1 MRKST
6 TQTVRTEYEDIKF
19 KEGEYVEDFSL
30 RLTNLVQRITVV
42 GDIPE
47 GPLKTGGILLKT
59 RKKQKRNTPLT

>member
-42 GDIPE
+42 GDSPE
-47 GPLKTGGILLKT
+47 GPLKNRG
-59 RKKQKRNTPLT
+59 NPA